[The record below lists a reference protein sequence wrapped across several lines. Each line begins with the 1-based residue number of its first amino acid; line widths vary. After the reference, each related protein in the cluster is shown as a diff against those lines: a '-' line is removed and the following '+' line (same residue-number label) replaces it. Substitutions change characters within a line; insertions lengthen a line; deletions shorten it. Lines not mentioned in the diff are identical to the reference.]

1 MNRGIRRIQF
11 PLVLNLLE
19 GLSSFQWETRF
30 NGKNFKLESLRETQ
44 ARVVES
50 SGYLQ
55 FPNTNCGNQFF
66 DREESL
72 HKY

>member
-1 MNRGIRRIQF
+1 MNQGIRRIQF

-19 GLSSFQWETRF
+19 GLSPFQWETRF
-30 NGKNFKLESLRETQ
+30 NGKNFKLESLRETS
-44 ARVVES
+44 VES
-50 SGYLQ
+50 YLQ

>member
-1 MNRGIRRIQF
+1 MNQGIRRIQF

-19 GLSSFQWETRF
+19 GLSPFQWETRF
-30 NGKNFKLESLRETQ
+30 NGKNFKLESLRETS
-44 ARVVES
+44 VES
-50 SGYLQ
+50 YLQ
-55 FPNTNCGNQFF
+55 FPNINCGNQFF

>member
-1 MNRGIRRIQF
+1 MNQGIRRIQF

-19 GLSSFQWETRF
+19 GLSPFQWETRF
-30 NGKNFKLESLRETQ
+30 NGKNFKLESLRETS
-44 ARVVES
+44 VES
-50 SGYLQ
+50 YLQ
-55 FPNTNCGNQFF
+55 FSNTNCGNQFF